1 VSLTLRGATLID
13 GTGRDPV
20 DRAVVAIERD
30 RITSVGT
37 SDASGETL
45 DLDGLTLLPGL
56 IDAHTHLGLAT
67 ELHELSAPGSI
78 PLAQLAAQIFTNV
91 ELALEA
97 GFTTVR
103 EVGGLDGGVARAV
116 ELGLLRGPR
125 VLPAGP
131 LISQTGG
138 HGDHRPQFAILDH
151 PHGPTGVMDHPGLVQ
166 MMSVC
171 DGPDEVRIAARRAF
185 RHGATHIKV
194 CVSGGVVS
202 LTDRLEDTQLSVPEL
217 RAAVEEAHARETY
230 VTAHAHN
237 VRGIL
242 NGLEAGIECFEHATF
257 LDEETANKL
266 ALAGAAIVPT
276 LAVVRLLRTDM
287 AEAFGLTEDMI
298 ERAAGAEQAM
308 ANSMKLAIDAGVT
321 VGSGSDLLG
330 PRQNRRGLELALHA
344 EVVGAMEAIVQSTA
358 TNARIIRRAHD
369 LGTVEEGKLADL
381 IAVDGD
387 PLTEPELFDDPS
399 RVKLVVKDGRIE
411 KGERPRA

>member
-1 VSLTLRGATLID
+1 MGLVFRGATLID

-20 DRAVVAIERD
+20 ERAVVAID
-30 RITSVGT
+30 GSRITSVGRSEVT
-37 SDASGETL
+37 GEVV

-56 IDAHTHLGLAT
+56 IDVHTHLGLAT
-67 ELHELSAPGSI
+67 ELHALSAPGSV

-116 ELGLLRGPR
+116 ELDLLRGPR

-138 HGDHRPQFAILDH
+138 HGDHRPQYQVLDH

-166 MMSVC
+166 LMSIC

-202 LTDRLEDTQLSVPEL
+202 ITDRLEDTQLSVAEL
-217 RAAVEEAHARETY
+217 RAAVEEAHARDTY

-237 VRGIL
+237 VRGIRS
-242 NGLEAGIECFEHATF
+242 GLEAGIECFEHATF
-257 LDEETANKL
+257 LDEETASAL
-266 ALAGAAIVPT
+266 AAAGAAIVPT

-287 AEAFGLTEDMI
+287 AEAFGLTDAMI

-330 PRQNRRGLELALHA
+330 PHQNRRGLELVLHA
-344 EVVGAMEAIVQSTA
+344 GIVGAREAIVQATS
-358 TNARIIRRAHD
+358 TNAKIIRRDHE
-369 LGTVEEGKLADL
+369 LGTIEEGKLADL

-399 RVKLVVKDGRIE
+399 RVKLVVKNGRIE
-411 KGERPRA
+411 KDLRD

>member
-1 VSLTLRGATLID
+1 MALVVRNATLID

-20 DRAVVAIERD
+20 DRAVVAID
-30 RITSVGT
+30 GNRITSAGT
-37 SDASGETL
+37 GEARGDVL

-56 IDAHTHLGLAT
+56 IDAQTHLGLAV
-67 ELHELSAPGSI
+67 ELDELAAPGTV
-78 PLAQLAAQIFTNV
+78 PLAQLAAQIFTNI

-171 DGPDEVRIAARRAF
+171 DGPDEVRVAARRAF

-202 LTDRLEDTQLSVPEL
+202 LTDRLEDTQLTVEEL
-217 RAAVEEAHARETY
+217 RTAVEEAQARESY

-257 LDEETANKL
+257 LDETTANKL
-266 ALAGAAIVPT
+266 AAAGAAIVPT
-276 LAVVRLLRTDM
+276 LAVLRLLRTDM
-287 AEAFGLTEDMI
+287 AEAFGLTEEML

-330 PRQNRRGLELALHA
+330 PRQNRRGLEIAIHA
-344 EVVGAMEAIVQSTA
+344 EVVGAMEAIVQATG
-358 TNARIIRRAHD
+358 TNAKIIRRAD
-369 LGTVEEGKLADL
+369 DVGTVEVGKLADL

-399 RVKLVVKDGRIE
+399 RVTLVVKDGHVQ
-411 KGERPRA
+411 KDVRA